1 MAFDE
6 LGISAPVL
14 RGLAES
20 NFVRPAPI
28 QAQAI
33 PIAQLGVD
41 LIAQA
46 QSGTG
51 KTCAF
56 AVVALEL
63 LQPGA
68 PAPQALIVE
77 PTREI
82 ATQVRDVCRAVG
94 AHVPGLSCHA
104 FIGGTSTRADGEL
117 AQSCALAC
125 GTPGRIAALLL
136 NETLIAAHVRLLVLD
151 EADKLLEA
159 GFESQLRYLLTAL
172 PPRKQ
177 TLAFSA
183 TFPPPL
189 LAALKESMRAPHF
202 LAVAPPDGAAA
213 AADGDAD
220 QADALREAPW
230 LRNVRQYYAVC
241 ARARR
246 TGPSM
251 AAAARRAPS
260 GGDGDDDGDDDDD
273 GENGG
278 GGGTRGGGGGARSGR
293 GVARAKAAEVLRL
306 LDGVTFHQALLF
318 CNDRPQAAALAK
330 RLCDGGYPA
339 AFLSADLPQA
349 ERSALMRRMHS
360 FQLRVLV
367 ATDLLARGV
376 DFGRVSLVVQMQAPR
391 DVATYLHRV
400 GRTGRFG
407 TVGLSVL
414 LVADHEA
421 APALALLRGGGVEPR
436 PLPRALDERDYLID
450 RARTRIF

>member
-136 NETLIAAHVRLLVLD
+136 NETLLAAHVRLLVLD
-151 EADKLLEA
+151 EADKLLAA

-202 LAVAPPDGAAA
+202 LAVARPTAPPPTATATATGPT
-213 AADGDAD
+213 
-220 QADALREAPW
+220 RCEAPW
-230 LRNVRQYYAVC
+230 LRNVRQYYGP

-246 TGPSM
+246 K
-251 AAAARRAPS
+251 AEH
-260 GGDGDDDGDDDDD
+260 GDGGEEGDGGGGDDGDGADD
-273 GENGG
+273 GESGG
-278 GGGTRGGGGGARSGR
+278 GGGTRGGGGGGGAR
-293 GVARAKAAEVLRL
+293 
-306 LDGVTFHQALLF
+306 T
-318 CNDRPQAAALAK
+318 
-330 RLCDGGYPA
+330 
-339 AFLSADLPQA
+339 SA
-349 ERSALMRRMHS
+349 S
-360 FQLRVLV
+360 
-367 ATDLLARGV
+367 
-376 DFGRVSLVVQMQAPR
+376 
-391 DVATYLHRV
+391 
-400 GRTGRFG
+400 
-407 TVGLSVL
+407 
-414 LVADHEA
+414 
-421 APALALLRGGGVEPR
+421 
-436 PLPRALDERDYLID
+436 
-450 RARTRIF
+450 RARRRRRCCGCSTA

>member
-94 AHVPGLSCHA
+94 AHVPGRSCHA

-172 PPRKQ
+172 PPA
-177 TLAFSA
+177 LSPSA
-183 TFPPPL
+183 S
-189 LAALKESMRAPHF
+189 SMR
-202 LAVAPPDGAAA
+202 
-213 AADGDAD
+213 
-220 QADALREAPW
+220 
-230 LRNVRQYYAVC
+230 
-241 ARARR
+241 
-246 TGPSM
+246 
-251 AAAARRAPS
+251 
-260 GGDGDDDGDDDDD
+260 
-273 GENGG
+273 
-278 GGGTRGGGGGARSGR
+278 
-293 GVARAKAAEVLRL
+293 
-306 LDGVTFHQALLF
+306 
-318 CNDRPQAAALAK
+318 
-330 RLCDGGYPA
+330 
-339 AFLSADLPQA
+339 
-349 ERSALMRRMHS
+349 
-360 FQLRVLV
+360 
-367 ATDLLARGV
+367 
-376 DFGRVSLVVQMQAPR
+376 
-391 DVATYLHRV
+391 
-400 GRTGRFG
+400 
-407 TVGLSVL
+407 
-414 LVADHEA
+414 
-421 APALALLRGGGVEPR
+421 
-436 PLPRALDERDYLID
+436 
-450 RARTRIF
+450 

>member
-136 NETLIAAHVRLLVLD
+136 NETLLAAHVRLLVLD

-213 AADGDAD
+213 DGDGDGD

-230 LRNVRQYYAVC
+230 LRNVRQYSRS

-246 TGPSM
+246 TG
-251 AAAARRAPS
+251 RH
-260 GGDGDDDGDDDDD
+260 GDGGEEGD
-273 GENGG
+273 
-278 GGGTRGGGGGARSGR
+278 GGAR
-293 GVARAKAAEVLRL
+293 
-306 LDGVTFHQALLF
+306 
-318 CNDRPQAAALAK
+318 
-330 RLCDGGYPA
+330 
-339 AFLSADLPQA
+339 
-349 ERSALMRRMHS
+349 RR
-360 FQLRVLV
+360 RW
-367 ATDLLARGV
+367 R
-376 DFGRVSLVVQMQAPR
+376 RR
-391 DVATYLHRV
+391 R
-400 GRTGRFG
+400 RR
-407 TVGLSVL
+407 
-414 LVADHEA
+414 
-421 APALALLRGGGVEPR
+421 
-436 PLPRALDERDYLID
+436 
-450 RARTRIF
+450 